1 MIKPIVI
8 KVVDKVPIVVSGPQ
22 YVVCD
27 NSDYT
32 VVWQLDEEWA
42 QLEHRTMQVNY
53 KDGTYER
60 VLFTGDTCTLLAIPV
75 SGPVHVGLF
84 AGDIHTTRPAR
95 LLAVRSATTDSG
107 EERDPMPDGYAQAIK
122 ALDAKLDKNQGADNA
137 GKALVVGDDGNV
149 VPGEA
154 RGGGSLPAM
163 SSDTAGKMLTNDG
176 KNPKWGGAVRYDVAQ
191 TLTDADKQTARI
203 NIGAFPGKT
212 LRYFF
217 DTTTGSKHD
226 NDIFAAHEYDVIS
239 PGNTYSDG
247 THSNAGMEF
256 PVYVMSRIILAQSYN
271 QMRLLDNNGAV
282 WDVIINT
289 SSKSVYNC
297 SKIAA
302 KQVMCVNFTQGDDG
316 NWSADKNYGDAV
328 ALIEAGGLVYATYN
342 AVTLLLYS
350 YSADYGEIRFTQT
363 YAGPEFLGSLL
374 ISWKQDGTIERSNR
388 VPPVLLFEKQTLTAD
403 EQAQAR
409 ENIGAGTPYALPIAS
424 PTQLGGVKPVAKTDA
439 MTQSIGVDGNGGL
452 YTEPAEVYYIDLEG
466 NYPDYTCPVALADI
480 KAAYEAGKV
489 LECRCAMGQYT
500 ATLPLFVPMPSAN
513 TWIFSGAG
521 ALTSMDF
528 VAQSLT
534 IAIVNG
540 AVQASSTQLATQGN
554 IPDYLPS
561 PYALTITSG
570 SNSVTYDGSAA
581 KTVEIANGSDGLS
594 PSEKNLILTLFES
607 LPYTEDVSLTVS
619 SLKKLWNGTAV
630 YYPVTYNLTD
640 VTAKNPVAS
649 VIEGGTLEVELEP
662 DDGTEISSVSVTM
675 SGTDITAAVYSA
687 GRITIPSVSGAVVI
701 AAVSAAAGFTPL
713 EYLEGDGTAWINT
726 GYSPSTQDLVEI
738 KFAPTATAWDYVFS
752 MYASS
757 KATYGLRLRAAYSGT
772 GTSFT
777 RRGGGSNAEL
787 NDGVAFNWVYNT
799 VYVLKET
806 SPGTATIHNESGESL
821 LTISDPQ
828 VGNFAEPTN
837 PIFLWI
843 RSNGTA
849 PYGRVACEER
859 IYSFKVVDAYGN
871 AKLDLIPVLD
881 GDGVACMYDKVSKR
895 FLHDGTG
902 GNTFIAGGQQ

>member
-1 MIKPIVI
+1 MIEPIII

-42 QLEHRTMQVNY
+42 QFEHRTMQVNY

-60 VLFTGDTCTLLAIPV
+60 VLFTGDSCTLPAIPV

-95 LLAVRSATTDSG
+95 LLAVRSAITDSG
-107 EERDPMPDGYAQAIK
+107 EERDPMPNGYAQAIE
-122 ALDAKLDKNQGADNA
+122 ALEAKLDKNQGADNA

-149 VPGEA
+149 VPSEA
-154 RGGGSLPAM
+154 QGGGS
-163 SSDTAGKMLTNDG
+163 
-176 KNPKWGGAVRYDVAQ
+176 
-191 TLTDADKQTARI
+191 
-203 NIGAFPGKT
+203 
-212 LRYFF
+212 
-217 DTTTGSKHD
+217 
-226 NDIFAAHEYDVIS
+226 
-239 PGNTYSDG
+239 
-247 THSNAGMEF
+247 
-256 PVYVMSRIILAQSYN
+256 
-271 QMRLLDNNGAV
+271 
-282 WDVIINT
+282 
-289 SSKSVYNC
+289 
-297 SKIAA
+297 
-302 KQVMCVNFTQGDDG
+302 
-316 NWSADKNYGDAV
+316 
-328 ALIEAGGLVYATYN
+328 
-342 AVTLLLYS
+342 
-350 YSADYGEIRFTQT
+350 
-363 YAGPEFLGSLL
+363 
-374 ISWKQDGTIERSNR
+374 
-388 VPPVLLFEKQTLTAD
+388 
-403 EQAQAR
+403 
-409 ENIGAGTPYALPIAS
+409 LPIAS
-424 PTQLGGVKPVAKTDA
+424 PTRLGGVKPVAKTDT
-439 MTQSIGVDGNGGL
+439 MTQSIGVDGNGRL
-452 YTEPAEVYYIDLEG
+452 YTEPSEVYYIDLEG
-466 NYPDYTCPVALADI
+466 DYPDYTCSVAMADI

-489 LECRCAMGQYT
+489 LECRCAMGQYN
-500 ATLPLFVPMPSAN
+500 ATLPLLIPMPDFNA
-513 TWIFSGAG
+513 WIFSGSG
-521 ALTSMDF
+521 ALKAPEAEMLYFD
-528 VAQSLT
+528 AQSLT
-534 IAIVNG
+534 IAIANG
-540 AVQASSTQLATQGN
+540 TVKASNTQLATKGD
-554 IPDYLPS
+554 IPTIPTALPN
-561 PYALTITSG
+561 PNALTVKVG
-570 SNSVTYDGSAA
+570 STTTTYDGSAA

-675 SGTDITAAVYSA
+675 SGTDITTAVYSA

-787 NDGVAFNWVYNT
+787 NDGVAFDWAYNT

-828 VGNFAEPTN
+828 VGNFTEPTN

-849 PYGRVACEER
+849 PYGRVACKER

>member
-1 MIKPIVI
+1 MIEPIVI
-8 KVVDKVPIVVSGPQ
+8 KVVDKVPIVASGPQ

-60 VLFTGDTCTLLAIPV
+60 VLFTGDSCTLPAIPV

-107 EERDPMPDGYAQAIK
+107 EERDPMPNGYAQAIE

-137 GKALVVGDDGNV
+137 GKVLVVGDDGNV
-149 VPGEA
+149 VPGEVQ
-154 RGGGSLPAM
+154 GVGSLP
-163 SSDTAGKMLTNDG
+163 
-176 KNPKWGGAVRYDVAQ
+176 V
-191 TLTDADKQTARI
+191 
-203 NIGAFPGKT
+203 
-212 LRYFF
+212 
-217 DTTTGSKHD
+217 
-226 NDIFAAHEYDVIS
+226 
-239 PGNTYSDG
+239 
-247 THSNAGMEF
+247 
-256 PVYVMSRIILAQSYN
+256 
-271 QMRLLDNNGAV
+271 
-282 WDVIINT
+282 
-289 SSKSVYNC
+289 
-297 SKIAA
+297 
-302 KQVMCVNFTQGDDG
+302 
-316 NWSADKNYGDAV
+316 
-328 ALIEAGGLVYATYN
+328 
-342 AVTLLLYS
+342 
-350 YSADYGEIRFTQT
+350 
-363 YAGPEFLGSLL
+363 
-374 ISWKQDGTIERSNR
+374 
-388 VPPVLLFEKQTLTAD
+388 
-403 EQAQAR
+403 
-409 ENIGAGTPYALPIAS
+409 AS

-439 MTQSIGVDGNGGL
+439 MTQSIGVDGTGGL
-452 YTEPAEVYYIDLEG
+452 YVEPSKVYYIDLEG
-466 NYPDYTCPVALADI
+466 AYPDYTCPVAMADI
-480 KAAYEAGKV
+480 EAAYEAGKV
-489 LECRCAMGQYT
+489 LECRCAMGRFT
-500 ATLPLFVPMPSAN
+500 ATLPLFVPVPEVGQ
-513 TWIFSGAG
+513 WVFSGSGDLADMG
-521 ALTSMDF
+521 FPAQTF
-528 VAQSLT
+528 TVAVS
-534 IAIVNG
+534 G
-540 AVQASSTQLATQGN
+540 FGVQASNTQLATKGD
-554 IPDYLPS
+554 IPTALKNPN
-561 PYALTITSG
+561 ALTITIGDNVVS
-570 SNSVTYDGSAA
+570 YDGSEA
-581 KTVEIANGSDGLS
+581 KTVEIAGGSDGLS

-757 KATYGLRLRAAYSGT
+757 KATYGLRLRAAYSGA

-787 NDGVAFNWVYNT
+787 NDGVAFDWVYNT

-806 SPGTATIHNESGESL
+806 SPGTATIYNESGESL

>member
-1 MIKPIVI
+1 MIEPIVI

-42 QLEHRTMQVNY
+42 QFEHRTMQVNY

-60 VLFTGDTCTLLAIPV
+60 VLFTGDSCTLPAIPV

-95 LLAVRSATTDSG
+95 LLAVRSAITDSG
-107 EERDPMPDGYAQAIK
+107 EERDPMPNGYAQAIE
-122 ALDAKLDKNQGADNA
+122 ALEAKLDKNQGADNA

-149 VPGEA
+149 VPSEA
-154 RGGGSLPAM
+154 QGGGSLP
-163 SSDTAGKMLTNDG
+163 
-176 KNPKWGGAVRYDVAQ
+176 V
-191 TLTDADKQTARI
+191 
-203 NIGAFPGKT
+203 
-212 LRYFF
+212 
-217 DTTTGSKHD
+217 
-226 NDIFAAHEYDVIS
+226 
-239 PGNTYSDG
+239 
-247 THSNAGMEF
+247 
-256 PVYVMSRIILAQSYN
+256 
-271 QMRLLDNNGAV
+271 
-282 WDVIINT
+282 
-289 SSKSVYNC
+289 
-297 SKIAA
+297 
-302 KQVMCVNFTQGDDG
+302 
-316 NWSADKNYGDAV
+316 
-328 ALIEAGGLVYATYN
+328 
-342 AVTLLLYS
+342 
-350 YSADYGEIRFTQT
+350 
-363 YAGPEFLGSLL
+363 
-374 ISWKQDGTIERSNR
+374 
-388 VPPVLLFEKQTLTAD
+388 
-403 EQAQAR
+403 
-409 ENIGAGTPYALPIAS
+409 AS
-424 PTQLGGVKPVAKTDA
+424 PTQLGGVKPVAKTDT
-439 MTQSIGVDGNGGL
+439 MTQSIGVDGNGRL
-452 YTEPAEVYYIDLEG
+452 YTEPSEVYYIDLEG
-466 NYPDYTCPVALADI
+466 DYPDYTCSVAMADI

-489 LECRCAMGQYT
+489 LECRCAMGKYN
-500 ATLPLFVPMPSAN
+500 ATLPLLIPMPDFNA
-513 TWIFSGAG
+513 WIFSGSG
-521 ALTSMDF
+521 ALKAPEAEMLYFD
-528 VAQSLT
+528 AQSLT
-534 IAIVNG
+534 IAIANG
-540 AVQASSTQLATQGN
+540 TVKASNTQLATKGD
-554 IPDYLPS
+554 IPTIPAALPN
-561 PYALTITSG
+561 PNALTVKVG
-570 SNSVTYDGSAA
+570 STTTTYDGSAA

-675 SGTDITAAVYSA
+675 SGTDITTAVYSA

-787 NDGVAFNWVYNT
+787 NDGVAFDWVYNT

-821 LTISDPQ
+821 LTISDHQ